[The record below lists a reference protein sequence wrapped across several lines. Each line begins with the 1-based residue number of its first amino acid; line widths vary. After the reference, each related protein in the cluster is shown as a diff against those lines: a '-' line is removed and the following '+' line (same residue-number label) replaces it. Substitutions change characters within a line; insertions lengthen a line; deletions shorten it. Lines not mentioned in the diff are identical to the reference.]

1 MEKRRTKGGFRQF
14 FDWNGKSR
22 KKLFS
27 NSPDIPGAEV
37 VKQGMDETEIL
48 VKSRFQTN
56 VIDDNGLSSSK
67 NGSSEWSC
75 AASETSNE
83 GCENR
88 APGVVARL
96 MGLDSLPKSNGPES
110 STLFSEFHQV
120 KAPPY
125 GDGTRDLR
133 SRCDPIDYLSSSSGP
148 GRFSTHPAEAKLLK
162 VQNRPI
168 ERFQTEILPP
178 KSAKPISITHHRLLS
193 PIKGPGFIPAKN
205 AAYVMEA
212 AAKIIEASPQVVR
225 GKASSTVSASV
236 PLRIQDLKMKLESSY
251 EASRQQK
258 ASSSG
263 SVKNVK
269 GKSNEKS
276 YRVPQD
282 TQPSRTAVVS
292 GKVNSGNWRSKGKSS
307 SPAEPGKVNVQ
318 TREAKNQPNKKN
330 LAVEKEQSGDLSQ
343 ISNGLSRLQKSSQRK
358 TSTNQINTVLKQN
371 SQKQNSLN
379 DRQGPV
385 SRASHSKQPAGRTL
399 PVNGSIRPSKT
410 VSKIAPKA
418 DTGSPTTSA
427 TNISKE
433 LKSSRFKTPT
443 RKRNAANS
451 DINSDRSVTTNV
463 LINSDGMSV
472 KRNTVIDGHVNQGV
486 DSNKN
491 SMDVI
496 SFTFSSPIKRCT
508 QEARAYTKMHE
519 NGNFDHCFNG
529 NNGPLNCTDSSSS
542 SPIGSISEG
551 NILSVLLEQKLRELT
566 DRIDLSNCD
575 ISREKSLSM
584 PKMSNQESV
593 GTLNSVSPVV
603 TESEESFQRG
613 LDEFVSSPVA
623 SGCTSSDG
631 PSINSKQE
639 CQVVDSEE
647 IEECSSSATSYGS
660 AGKETDYED
669 PSPVSTLESSYLSE
683 SCTDSMI
690 TYSGNKNYS
699 SSQAP
704 EVLDWLSRREFPTV
718 ECEDELSCSTSSS
731 IMADART
738 KWATRKESH
747 SLYAGGSR
755 SWELKYVEEII
766 GNVKLRLED
775 FGETEPKLICNGL
788 FDKLENRAD
797 RMDRYEDH
805 LRLRRKL
812 LFDSTR
818 ECLESRCRDM
828 VNGTCEAWS
837 KWHALFLRK
846 RWLAEDIYREISGRK
861 TIGDVMVD
869 ELVNQDMSTRQGKW
883 VEFNV
888 EAFEEGVEIG
898 NRILT
903 TLIDE
908 LVTDFDATIQRY

>member
-1 MEKRRTKGGFRQF
+1 MEVEKRRTKGGFLQF

-37 VKQGMDETEIL
+37 VKQGMDDTEIL
-48 VKSRFQTN
+48 AKSRFQTN

-133 SRCDPIDYLSSSSGP
+133 SRCDPIDYLSSS
-148 GRFSTHPAEAKLLK
+148 TLK

-263 SVKNVK
+263 SVKNAK

-330 LAVEKEQSGDLSQ
+330 LAVEKEQSGDSSQ

-385 SRASHSKQPAGRTL
+385 SRASRSKQPAGRTL

-418 DTGSPTTSA
+418 DTGSLTTSA

-472 KRNTVIDGHVNQGV
+472 KRNTVIDGRVNQGV

-529 NNGPLNCTDSSSS
+529 NNGPLNGTDSSSS

-593 GTLNSVSPVV
+593 GTLNSVSPMV

-690 TYSGNKNYS
+690 TYSGKN
-699 SSQAP
+699 
-704 EVLDWLSRREFPTV
+704 
-718 ECEDELSCSTSSS
+718 
-731 IMADART
+731 ART
-738 KWATRKESH
+738 KWVTRKESH

-775 FGETEPKLICNGL
+775 FGETEPRFISNGL